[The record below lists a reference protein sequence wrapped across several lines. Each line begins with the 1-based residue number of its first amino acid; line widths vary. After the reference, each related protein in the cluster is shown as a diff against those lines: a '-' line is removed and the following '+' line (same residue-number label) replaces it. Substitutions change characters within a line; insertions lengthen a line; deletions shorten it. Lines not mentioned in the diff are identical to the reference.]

1 MSSNSIVFRTI
12 VMVMVCIAVG
22 ACARRTAAP
31 IDDRRPGIPMPP
43 SPPPVAPRLPAPLP
57 PVVAPSAPAE
67 TEVQV
72 KPIGAPGAIEARP
85 LGAPGST
92 PLPSASPPAVAL
104 PPTGVPTPRPAGA
117 IAGERPDLKTEPR
130 AFKAPYSDENLAMI
144 LRGEDPRR
152 APAKPEAKPPVADVR
167 PPPTESKPPVADI
180 KPEAPAA
187 APPQAA
193 AGEAGAVDWAWP
205 ASGRVIETFES
216 NTKGLAISGRVGE
229 PVVAAAGGR
238 VIFSGNGP
246 PGYGQLVIVK
256 HNEPYL
262 SAYAHNSRILVKEGQ
277 TVTKGQKIAEI
288 GSTDT
293 DRPKLHFEIRRSGKP
308 VDPIAHLPIR
318 R

>member
-1 MSSNSIVFRTI
+1 MSNDSMVFRTV
-12 VMVMVCIAVG
+12 VMVMVCIAIG

-31 IDDRRPGIPMPP
+31 IDDRRPGIQMPP
-43 SPPPVAPRLPAPLP
+43 SPPPVASKLPAPLP
-57 PVVAPSAPAE
+57 PVAPPSAPAE
-67 TEVQV
+67 PEIQV
-72 KPIGAPGAIEARP
+72 KPIGAPGAIETRP

-92 PLPSASPPAVAL
+92 PPMVAL
-104 PPTGVPTPRPAGA
+104 PPTGLPTQRPAGSV
-117 IAGERPDLKTEPR
+117 AGERPDLKTEPR

-152 APAKPEAKPPVADVR
+152 APAKPEPKPPAAEVK

-180 KPEAPAA
+180 KPEAPVAT
-187 APPQAA
+187 PPQAA
-193 AGEAGAVDWAWP
+193 VGEAGAVDWTWP
-205 ASGRVIETFES
+205 APGRVIESFES
-216 NTKGLAISGRVGE
+216 NTKGLGIAGRVGE

-308 VDPIAHLPIR
+308 VDPIAHLPVR

>member
-1 MSSNSIVFRTI
+1 MSNDSMVFRTV
-12 VMVMVCIAVG
+12 VMIMVCIAAG

-43 SPPPVAPRLPAPLP
+43 SPPPVASKLPAPLP
-57 PVVAPSAPAE
+57 PVAPPSAPAE
-67 TEVQV
+67 PEIQV
-72 KPIGAPGAIEARP
+72 KPIGAPGAIETRP

-92 PLPSASPPAVAL
+92 PPTVAV
-104 PPTGVPTPRPAGA
+104 PPTGLPTPRPGA
-117 IAGERPDLKTEPR
+117 VTGERPDLKTEPR
-130 AFKAPYSDENLAMI
+130 AFKAPYSDENLAII

-152 APAKPEAKPPVADVR
+152 VPAKPEAKPPAAEVK
-167 PPPTESKPPVADI
+167 PPPTEAKPAVADI
-180 KPEAPAA
+180 KPEAA

-193 AGEAGAVDWAWP
+193 AGEAGAVDWTWP
-205 ASGRVIETFES
+205 APGRVIETFES
-216 NTKGLAISGRVGE
+216 NTKGLGIAGRVGE

-308 VDPIAHLPIR
+308 VDPIAHLPVR

>member
-1 MSSNSIVFRTI
+1 MSNDSIVFRAV
-12 VMVMVCIAVG
+12 VMVMVCIAIG

-43 SPPPVAPRLPAPLP
+43 SPPPVLSKLPAPLP
-57 PVVAPSAPAE
+57 PVVPPSAPAE
-67 TEVQV
+67 PEIQV
-72 KPIGAPGAIEARP
+72 KPIGAPGAIETRP

-92 PLPSASPPAVAL
+92 PPAVV
-104 PPTGVPTPRPAGA
+104 PPTGLPSQRPAGTV
-117 IAGERPDLKTEPR
+117 AGERPDLKTEPR
-130 AFKAPYSDENLAMI
+130 AFKAPYSDDNLAMI

-152 APAKPEAKPPVADVR
+152 APAKPEPKPPAADVK

-180 KPEAPAA
+180 KPEAPVAP
-187 APPQAA
+187 PPQAA
-193 AGEAGAVDWAWP
+193 VGEAGTVDWTWP
-205 ASGRVIETFES
+205 APGRVIETFES
-216 NTKGLAISGRVGE
+216 NTKGLGIAGRVGE

-256 HNEPYL
+256 HSEPYL

-308 VDPIAHLPIR
+308 VDPIAHLPVR